1 MNQTFRFF
9 LSLLTFVCVTCATQ
23 RKSNEAIPFDYS
35 SLFQIEQETLIPTR
49 WDVGNTTVSNE
60 DRLDVLLPH
69 VKNIGNVYIGVG
81 AEQNLTIAAWAKSE
95 FIYLM
100 DFTQVVVS
108 ANEMMIMFL
117 RESPTKEIFLSRYAK
132 GNEAEAFALID
143 KNLSNPDTYKKIY
156 TRIGKFIRKRHK
168 TNRITSK
175 EYSYQMFQTNDD
187 EYNYIRNLALTNRIF
202 PVKGNLLGTTTLRSI
217 GDILKK
223 NGKFV
228 GIIYFS
234 NAEEY
239 FFYPKEFKESILNLP
254 VTDSSLVVRTL
265 SVQKVKFPWSPGS
278 DISTDFGF
286 HYCIQPIQNFQAW
299 LSSGPNKLR
308 SDLIMEG
315 GGEINRKLGITI
327 VRGLPKTK

>member
-1 MNQTFRFF
+1 MNQRLLPALLLTLIFYSCQTNRMQTGSKSFEY
-9 LSLLTFVCVTCATQ
+9 SLLHLV
-23 RKSNEAIPFDYS
+23 
-35 SLFQIEQETLIPTR
+35 EQETLIPTR

-60 DRLDVLLPH
+60 DRLDVLIPH
-69 VKNIGNVYIGVG
+69 VTNIGNVYIGVG

-108 ANEMMIMFL
+108 ANKMMIMFL
-117 RESPTKEIFLSRYAK
+117 RESPTKEVFLSRYAK
-132 GNEAEAFALID
+132 GNEAESFALID
-143 KNLSNPDTYKKIY
+143 KNLEDPENYKKIY

-175 EYSYQMFQTNDD
+175 DYNYQMFQTND
-187 EYNYIRNLALTNRIF
+187 EQYSYIRNLALNNRIL
-202 PVKGNLLGTTTLRSI
+202 PVKGNLLGITTLKSI
-217 GDILKK
+217 GDTLKK

-239 FFYPKEFKESILNLP
+239 FYYPAAFKESILNLP
-254 VTDSSLVVRTL
+254 VIDTSVVVRTL
-265 SVQKVKFPWSPGS
+265 SVKQAKFPWSPGS

-286 HYCIQPIQNFQAW
+286 HYCIQPIENFQTW
-299 LSSGPNKLR
+299 LSLGPSKLR

-315 GGEINRKLGITI
+315 GGTINRSLGITV
-327 VRGLPKTK
+327 VRGLPK